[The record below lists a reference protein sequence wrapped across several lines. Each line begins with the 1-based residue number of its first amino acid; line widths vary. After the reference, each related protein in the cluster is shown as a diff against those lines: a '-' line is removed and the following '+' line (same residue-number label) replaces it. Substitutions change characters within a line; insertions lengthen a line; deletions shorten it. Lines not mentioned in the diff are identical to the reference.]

1 MAMADDPREQLGRL
15 VHEMRLACEAERAA
29 AEGRMRFLL
38 GSWEE
43 RSDHQR
49 ELDMR
54 IGEAV
59 AAAERERIAQLAAD
73 RNATYPLHERPG
85 LITDHLPFAELIR
98 KEADRG

>member
-1 MAMADDPREQLGRL
+1 
-15 VHEMRLACEAERAA
+15 V
-29 AEGRMRFLL
+29 RFVL

-59 AAAERERIAQLAAD
+59 AAAERERITRLADESGALYPDPDAD
-73 RNATYPLHERPG
+73 YRP
-85 LITDHLPFAELIR
+85 LPFADLIR
-98 KEADRG
+98 ELP

>member
-1 MAMADDPREQLGRL
+1 MTPDPRELSGRL
-15 VHEMRLACEAERAA
+15 VHETRLACEAERSA
-29 AEGRMRFLL
+29 AEGRVRFVL

-59 AAAERERIAQLAAD
+59 AAAERERIAARAGE
-73 RNATYPLHERPG
+73 RNATYPLYERPG
-85 LITDHLPFAELIR
+85 LITRHLPFADLIR
-98 KEADRG
+98 EESGDAKP